1 MDSLIWSLQDVK
13 AQFDELIRCVDEEG
27 RQRVSI
33 PGKSPVVVTAVVEY
47 AEQDAES
54 RPKRTGQAIVDAFR
68 DPRIRGLKF
77 GRDSIR

>member
-1 MDSLIWSLQDVK
+1 VDSSIWSLQDAK

-27 RQRVSI
+27 PQHVSI
-33 PGKSPVVVTAVVEY
+33 PGKSTVVVTAVVEY